1 MTVRLRVRV
10 HPGARR
16 DRIAGRLADGTLKL
30 DVAAAPEAGRANE
43 GVVRLLAEVLNVARG
58 RVRIARGPASRDK
71 QVEIDGMN
79 EIDVTRAIEAALPPA
94 LGARET
100 RRGD

>member
-1 MTVRLRVRV
+1 MTARLQVRV

-30 DVAAAPEAGRANE
+30 DVVAPPEGGRANDA
-43 GVVRLLAEVLNVARG
+43 VVRLLAETLDVARA

-71 QVEIDGMN
+71 QVEIDGMD
-79 EIDVTRAIEAALPPA
+79 ETDVTRAIEAALPPA
-94 LGARET
+94 RAAREP
-100 RRGD
+100 RRGE